1 MTTLTTN
8 PTATR
13 ADIDVRP
20 RRFSSTRLAGLG
32 GLAFAASVIVQNI
45 LRAGYPTN
53 DAGAGDVIDYYG
65 DHRATT
71 IALALLFPVGIAGL
85 ATFVGG
91 FVTRVWGGPGRAAA
105 ISGLV
110 GAAGIIGN
118 FTILLATDTAISGYV
133 HRGAADTSVVEA
145 MWVTHSSMFGVLLAS
160 IGVAL
165 AGLSTAAV
173 RSGLLA
179 GRWRAIGLTGA
190 ALLLGTA
197 ATTPFI
203 IDASPTMFVGLAGF
217 LAWVAFVVATSV
229 KLLRS

>member
-1 MTTLTTN
+1 MTTLT
-8 PTATR
+8 ATPDAQH
-13 ADIDVRP
+13 ADAVRP
-20 RRFSSTRLAGLG
+20 RRFSSTRLAGIG

-53 DAGAGDVIDYYG
+53 DASAGDVIDYYG
-65 DHRATT
+65 DHRAIT
-71 IALALLFPVGIAGL
+71 IALAALFPVGIAGL
-85 ATFVGG
+85 TTFVGG
-91 FVTRVWGGPGRAAA
+91 FAARVWGGPGRAAA
-105 ISGLV
+105 VSGLV

-179 GRWRAIGLTGA
+179 NRWRTIGLTGA

-203 IDASPTMFVGLAGF
+203 IDGSPTMFVGLAGF
-217 LAWVAFVVATSV
+217 LTWVAFLVAASV
-229 KLLRS
+229 KLLRA